1 MFFNNSIKH
10 IFIILYYLFYYKFIS
25 YYLYKGLQLA
35 CLFIMLNLID
45 IKDEIQINERIK
57 SKIIRRFLIIFSIIQ
72 MLLSIGF
79 IVIQICHQYELLD
92 QFKKLYVFALQMFE
106 FFIGILI
113 LIIAIKLAKYSY
125 KMEKSIYKTG
135 LLIMGISLEFLTF
148 VILFVSIN
156 IKIFYYFKN
165 LII

>member
-1 MFFNNSIKH
+1 
-10 IFIILYYLFYYKFIS
+10 
-25 YYLYKGLQLA
+25 
-35 CLFIMLNLID
+35 MLNLID
-45 IKDEIQINERIK
+45 TKDEIQINERIK

-148 VILFVSIN
+148 IVLFVSIN
-156 IKIFYYFKN
+156 KN
-165 LII
+165 LFIILKAFILI